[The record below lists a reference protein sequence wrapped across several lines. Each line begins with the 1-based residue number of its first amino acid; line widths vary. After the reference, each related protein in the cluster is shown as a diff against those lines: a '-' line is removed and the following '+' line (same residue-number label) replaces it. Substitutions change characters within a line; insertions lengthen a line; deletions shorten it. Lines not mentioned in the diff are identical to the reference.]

1 VDSDP
6 IISPPTLAGF
16 ITWAKAVM
24 GVTTTIIPDN
34 SSAYTYA
41 FQVALAIAP
50 QMPGLPDIQ
59 TLTTYNI
66 AGSQL
71 LMYAQDQ
78 TNQTFFTN
86 ARKTYGMN
94 SFVAGV
100 INSAGDESTHQGMTV
115 GKQMSNMDLL
125 SLQLATNPYGRQ
137 ALAFMGAMG
146 SLWGLS

>member
-1 VDSDP
+1 MDSDP

-16 ITWAKAVM
+16 IAWAKAVM
-24 GVTTTIIPDN
+24 GLTTAIIPDN
-34 SSAYTYA
+34 STAYAYA
-41 FQVALAIAP
+41 YQVALNVTP
-50 QMPGLPDIQ
+50 QMPGVPDIQ

-66 AGSQL
+66 GGSQL

-78 TNQTFFTN
+78 SGQTFFST
-86 ARKTYGMN
+86 ARTKYGMN

-100 INSAGDESTHQGMTV
+100 INSSGDESTHQSMTV

-137 ALAFMGAMG
+137 ALAFMGSIG
-146 SLWGLS
+146 SLWGLT